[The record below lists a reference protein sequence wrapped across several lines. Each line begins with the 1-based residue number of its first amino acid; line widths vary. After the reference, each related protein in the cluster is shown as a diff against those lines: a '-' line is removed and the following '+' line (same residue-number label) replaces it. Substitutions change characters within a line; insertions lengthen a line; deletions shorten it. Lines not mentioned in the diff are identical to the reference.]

1 MICKSPERN
10 KMPIKYFE
18 VKKFLRSK
26 ISLIDSITNK
36 FFKYI
41 LLYGMLVL
49 LFLIVNGELDENNIV
64 VLPFLV
70 LLGVFY
76 RLIILFERTDIKN
89 LAIYIKE
96 SQLLDDDSK
105 KLLIGDIESSLK
117 KIANF
122 ANWSCGVLATISIF
136 VSTTYITLLKD
147 IITREKLLELLWIG
161 NENSIENSF
170 IGQIILLI
178 ILVLLGYYLS
188 IQAFTY
194 DKRFVIMVLKSSLYI
209 NEDDIIIEGFW
220 KKLMLNIKYLGL

>member
-1 MICKSPERN
+1 
-10 KMPIKYFE
+10 MPIKYFE

-64 VLPFLV
+64 ALPFLV

-76 RLIILFERTDIKN
+76 RMIILFERSDIKN
-89 LAIYIKE
+89 LAIYIKK

>member
-1 MICKSPERN
+1 
-10 KMPIKYFE
+10 MPIKYFE

-64 VLPFLV
+64 ALPFLV

-76 RLIILFERTDIKN
+76 RMIILFERSDIKN
-89 LAIYIKE
+89 LAIYIKK

-161 NENSIENSF
+161 NENSIENSIENSF
-170 IGQIILLI
+170 IG
-178 ILVLLGYYLS
+178 
-188 IQAFTY
+188 
-194 DKRFVIMVLKSSLYI
+194 
-209 NEDDIIIEGFW
+209 
-220 KKLMLNIKYLGL
+220 

>member
-1 MICKSPERN
+1 
-10 KMPIKYFE
+10 MPIKYFE

-76 RLIILFERTDIKN
+76 RMIILFERTDIKN
-89 LAIYIKE
+89 LAIYIKK

-170 IGQIILLI
+170 IG
-178 ILVLLGYYLS
+178 
-188 IQAFTY
+188 
-194 DKRFVIMVLKSSLYI
+194 
-209 NEDDIIIEGFW
+209 
-220 KKLMLNIKYLGL
+220 

>member
-1 MICKSPERN
+1 
-10 KMPIKYFE
+10 MPIKYFE

-64 VLPFLV
+64 VLHFLV

>member
-1 MICKSPERN
+1 
-10 KMPIKYFE
+10 MPIKYFE

-76 RLIILFERTDIKN
+76 RMIILFERTDIKN
-89 LAIYIKE
+89 LAIYIKK

-194 DKRFVIMVLKSSLYI
+194 DKRFVIMLLKSSLNI

>member
-1 MICKSPERN
+1 
-10 KMPIKYFE
+10 
-18 VKKFLRSK
+18 
-26 ISLIDSITNK
+26 
-36 FFKYI
+36 
-41 LLYGMLVL
+41 MLVL

>member
-1 MICKSPERN
+1 
-10 KMPIKYFE
+10 MPIKYFE

-76 RLIILFERTDIKN
+76 RMIILFERTDIKN
-89 LAIYIKE
+89 LAIYIKK

-194 DKRFVIMVLKSSLYI
+194 DKRFVIMLLKSSLYI

>member
-1 MICKSPERN
+1 
-10 KMPIKYFE
+10 MPIKYFE

-64 VLPFLV
+64 ALPFLV

-76 RLIILFERTDIKN
+76 RMIILFERSDIKN
-89 LAIYIKE
+89 LAIYIKK

-170 IGQIILLI
+170 I
-178 ILVLLGYYLS
+178 V
-188 IQAFTY
+188 
-194 DKRFVIMVLKSSLYI
+194 
-209 NEDDIIIEGFW
+209 
-220 KKLMLNIKYLGL
+220 

>member
-1 MICKSPERN
+1 
-10 KMPIKYFE
+10 MPIKYFE

-36 FFKYI
+36 FFKYV

-49 LFLIVNGELDENNIV
+49 LFLVVNGELDENNII
-64 VLPFLV
+64 VLLFLI

-161 NENSIENSF
+161 NENSIENSIENSF

>member
-1 MICKSPERN
+1 
-10 KMPIKYFE
+10 MPIKYFE

-76 RLIILFERTDIKN
+76 RMIILFERTDIKN
-89 LAIYIKE
+89 LAIYIKK

>member
-1 MICKSPERN
+1 MGHVTLFSE
-10 KMPIKYFE
+10 MMY
-18 VKKFLRSK
+18 
-26 ISLIDSITNK
+26 D
-36 FFKYI
+36 
-41 LLYGMLVL
+41 MLVL

-76 RLIILFERTDIKN
+76 RMIILFERTDIKN
-89 LAIYIKE
+89 LAIYIKK

-161 NENSIENSF
+161 NENSF

>member
-1 MICKSPERN
+1 MI
-10 KMPIKYFE
+10 
-18 VKKFLRSK
+18 
-26 ISLIDSITNK
+26 
-36 FFKYI
+36 
-41 LLYGMLVL
+41 
-49 LFLIVNGELDENNIV
+49 
-64 VLPFLV
+64 
-70 LLGVFY
+70 
-76 RLIILFERTDIKN
+76 
-89 LAIYIKE
+89 
-96 SQLLDDDSK
+96 
-105 KLLIGDIESSLK
+105 K

>member
-1 MICKSPERN
+1 
-10 KMPIKYFE
+10 MPIKYFE

-36 FFKYI
+36 FFKYV

-49 LFLIVNGELDENNIV
+49 LFLVVNGELDENNII
-64 VLPFLV
+64 V
-70 LLGVFY
+70 LLFLILLAVFY

>member
-1 MICKSPERN
+1 
-10 KMPIKYFE
+10 MPIKYFE

-64 VLPFLV
+64 ALPFLV

-76 RLIILFERTDIKN
+76 RMIILFERSDIKN
-89 LAIYIKE
+89 LAIYIKK

-170 IGQIILLI
+170 IG
-178 ILVLLGYYLS
+178 
-188 IQAFTY
+188 
-194 DKRFVIMVLKSSLYI
+194 
-209 NEDDIIIEGFW
+209 
-220 KKLMLNIKYLGL
+220 

>member
-1 MICKSPERN
+1 
-10 KMPIKYFE
+10 MPIKYFE

-36 FFKYI
+36 FFKYV

-49 LFLIVNGELDENNIV
+49 LFLVVNGELDENNII
-64 VLPFLV
+64 VLLFLI

>member
-1 MICKSPERN
+1 
-10 KMPIKYFE
+10 MPIKYFE

-36 FFKYI
+36 FFKYV

-49 LFLIVNGELDENNIV
+49 LFLVVNGELDENNII
-64 VLPFLV
+64 VLLFLI

-147 IITREKLLELLWIG
+147 IITREKLLEFLWIG

>member
-1 MICKSPERN
+1 
-10 KMPIKYFE
+10 MPIKYFE

-26 ISLIDSITNK
+26 MSLIDSITNK

-76 RLIILFERTDIKN
+76 RMIILFERTDIKN
-89 LAIYIKE
+89 LAIYIKK

>member
-1 MICKSPERN
+1 
-10 KMPIKYFE
+10 MPIKYFE

-64 VLPFLV
+64 ALPFLV

-76 RLIILFERTDIKN
+76 RMIILFERSDIKN
-89 LAIYIKE
+89 LAIYIKK

-122 ANWSCGVLATISIF
+122 ANWSCGVLATI
-136 VSTTYITLLKD
+136 
-147 IITREKLLELLWIG
+147 
-161 NENSIENSF
+161 
-170 IGQIILLI
+170 
-178 ILVLLGYYLS
+178 
-188 IQAFTY
+188 
-194 DKRFVIMVLKSSLYI
+194 RFL
-209 NEDDIIIEGFW
+209 
-220 KKLMLNIKYLGL
+220 

>member
-1 MICKSPERN
+1 
-10 KMPIKYFE
+10 MPIKYFE
-18 VKKFLRSK
+18 VKKFLRSR

-41 LLYGMLVL
+41 LLYGVLVL

-64 VLPFLV
+64 VPPFLV
-70 LLGVFY
+70 ILGVFY

-122 ANWSCGVLATISIF
+122 ANWSCGILATISIF
-136 VSTTYITLLKD
+136 VSTTYINFLKD
-147 IITREKLLELLWIG
+147 IITREELLELLWIG

-209 NEDDIIIEGFW
+209 NEDDIVIEGFW

>member
-1 MICKSPERN
+1 
-10 KMPIKYFE
+10 MPIKYFE

>member
-1 MICKSPERN
+1 M
-10 KMPIKYFE
+10 
-18 VKKFLRSK
+18 
-26 ISLIDSITNK
+26 
-36 FFKYI
+36 
-41 LLYGMLVL
+41 
-49 LFLIVNGELDENNIV
+49 
-64 VLPFLV
+64 
-70 LLGVFY
+70 
-76 RLIILFERTDIKN
+76 IILFERTDIKN
-89 LAIYIKE
+89 LAIYIKK

-161 NENSIENSF
+161 NENSF